1 MVFFSRFL
9 FREDYYDHDDDENG
23 MKKVMLFETFKMC
36 LNDDH
41 KGLEPTACAKNGKP
55 LALLKLITDSLTCV
69 KEDAMPEINRS
80 LVDPPAPLC
89 VPSLSLSVP
98 PSKLLPPLPE
108 KEKEHSFIENY
119 KP

>member
-1 MVFFSRFL
+1 LISTPFFPVLVFSSPFL
-9 FREDYYDHDDDENG
+9 FREEYYEHDDDDNG

-55 LALLKLITDSLTCV
+55 IALLKLITKSLKCV

-80 LVDPPAPLC
+80 QVKRPL
-89 VPSLSLSVP
+89 PLSLSVP
-98 PSKLLPPLPE
+98 PPASSPPSREP
-108 KEKEHSFIENY
+108 
-119 KP
+119 